1 MDRLNPIQLFKPDH
15 SMKKI
20 YLLTALCLSFF
31 SMVAQEFPAVK
42 TIPVKKGDTLS
53 ITLQRLSAPRGVK
66 GLFKT
71 LFTAA
76 AAYQL
81 NQSIDN
87 NGNGKLVRANKA
99 IAPAIGAG
107 LLVGYKDLIPQRGK
121 QQSFIHYAFFKSD
134 SQLLTNYKAGLRN
147 GTSTIKEIA
156 TEDGYVN
163 VVLFPGRK
171 ERFSVDVTVHS
182 GTAPLEP
189 TYNQQLKGSIVQS
202 FKLQSFDEC
211 LPPVIVVPCDPASEW
226 YDVCTCIPG
235 FCDPGPCDTDPT
247 SCECDIAYCGPP
259 DPCSQNPWSCECDMI
274 YCECYTCECDPSLCE
289 PPPVNPGP
297 CNDAMKAAAANT
309 TNFYNTKID
318 PLIIPELA
326 MVGTWPN
333 EMAFTIEDANG
344 QNHPEPYASDVA
356 MGTSNADTV
365 TVTDQSLAI
374 AHTHPAGGYPPPSA
388 TDLYTIMDTYN
399 DYQKCNYSF
408 VYAADGSLYALQ
420 VTDPAAMAT
429 FLANYPP
436 ATYLD
441 NTTHNFVEGTP
452 LKADFNTA
460 FAYLTAGGMSA
471 NEAYGKAMAF
481 VFDKYGAGVT
491 MQKADANHNFS
502 TVLAKGGRDANGNLI
517 ILTEDCN

>member
-1 MDRLNPIQLFKPDH
+1 
-15 SMKKI
+15 MKKI

-147 GTSTIKEIA
+147 GTSTINEIA

-202 FKLQSFDEC
+202 FNLQSFDEC
-211 LPPVIVVPCDPASEW
+211 LPPVIVEPCDPVSEW
-226 YDVCTCIPG
+226 YDFCTCMPG
-235 FCDPGPCDTDPT
+235 FCDPGPCDTDPN
-247 SCECDIAYCGPP
+247 SCECDLQYCGPP
-259 DPCSQNPWSCECDMI
+259 DPCRENPWSCECDI
-274 YCECYTCECDPSLCE
+274 TYCECYTCECDPSFCEE
-289 PPPVNPGP
+289 PPVVVDP
-297 CNDAMKAAAANT
+297 CDDAARASAAST
-309 TNFYNTKID
+309 TSFYSNVIA
-318 PLIIPELA
+318 PMIIPELSL
-326 MVGTWPN
+326 VSTHSV
-333 EMAFTIEDANG
+333 EMGFAIEDGSPPTRTQVWQGSSN
-344 QNHPEPYASDVA
+344 SVTITT
-356 MGTSNADTV
+356 TSNT
-365 TVTDQSLAI
+365 LAV
-374 AHTHPAGGYPPPSA
+374 AHTHPDGGYPAPSA
-388 TDLYTIMDTYN
+388 TDLYMLMDTYD
-399 DYQKCNYSF
+399 DYYKTTLSF

-420 VTDPAAMAT
+420 VTDPAALAS

-436 ATYLD
+436 GANHD
-441 NTTHNFVEGTP
+441 NVTHNFADHTA
-452 LKADFNTA
+452 LKSDYDN
-460 FAYLTAGGMSA
+460 AYQTLLIQGMSPNEA
-471 NEAYGKAMAF
+471 NEKAMAY
-481 VFDKYGAGVT
+481 VFDKYDAGIT
-491 MQKADANHNFS
+491 MLKADANHNFKA
-502 TVLAKGGRDANGNLI
+502 VAAKDAIDASGNPI
-517 ILTEDCN
+517 IVTGNCN